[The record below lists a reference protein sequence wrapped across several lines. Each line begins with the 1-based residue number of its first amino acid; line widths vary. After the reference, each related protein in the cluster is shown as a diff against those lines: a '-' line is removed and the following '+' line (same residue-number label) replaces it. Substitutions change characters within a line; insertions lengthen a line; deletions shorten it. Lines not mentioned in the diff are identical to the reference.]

1 MARGHRGSL
10 AVVLTL
16 ALAGCTA
23 TGSGAS
29 STSTAPPS
37 TTSTIIP
44 TTTTTIGATTTSVAE
59 ASTTS
64 LEFGIDGEVV
74 VPDGDG
80 AFPAV
85 VLVHG
90 GGWVSGDT
98 AIMRPLADFLN
109 ENGYLTVNTEY
120 QLSTRDFPGYPGA
133 VEDVACAVRY
143 AASHPDGDGTVTVIG
158 HSAGAHIGALVAL
171 TGDDYIGDCPYSG
184 TGVPNR
190 FVGLAG
196 PYDVSRLG
204 LAIIAFF
211 GATPQTDP
219 DSWAVGNPL
228 ELTDENLELDS
239 LIMYGDEDGLVADDF
254 AVQFHNALAASG
266 STSVLEVVEGA
277 RHNEMHH
284 PALVGDLIVTW
295 LER

>member
-1 MARGHRGSL
+1 MARRHRGSL

-16 ALAGCTA
+16 ALVGC
-23 TGSGAS
+23 AS
-29 STSTAPPS
+29 SETVVSSSSSTPS
-37 TTSTIIP
+37 TTATTVTA
-44 TTTTTIGATTTSVAE
+44 TTTTKPVTTSSMAEATTTS
-59 ASTTS
+59 
-64 LEFGIDGEVV
+64 LDFGIDAEVT
-74 VPDGDG
+74 VPDGEG
-80 AFPAV
+80 RFPAV

-90 GGWVSGDT
+90 GGWVGGNT
-98 AIMRPLADFLN
+98 AIMQPLAAFLN
-109 ENGYLTVNTEY
+109 DNGYLTVNTHY
-120 QLSTRDFPGYPGA
+120 LLSTLDFPGFPGA

-143 AASHPDGDGTVTVIG
+143 AASHPNGDGTVTVIG

-171 TGDDYIGDCPYSG
+171 TGDDYVGDCPYSG
-184 TGVPNR
+184 TGIPNR

-196 PYDVSRLG
+196 PYDVTRLG

-219 DSWAVGNPL
+219 DSWTAGNPQ
-228 ELTDENLELDS
+228 ELTDQNLDLDS
-239 LIMYGDEDGLVADDF
+239 LIMYGDEDGLVSDDF

-277 RHNEMHH
+277 RHNEMHD
-284 PALVGDLIVTW
+284 PELVGDLIVTW

>member
-1 MARGHRGSL
+1 MARRHRSSL
-10 AVVLTL
+10 AVLLTL
-16 ALAGCTA
+16 ALVGCTSA
-23 TGSGAS
+23 GAGVS
-29 STSTAPPS
+29 STSASPPSTISS
-37 TTSTIIP
+37 TTSTSVVTP
-44 TTTTTIGATTTSVAE
+44 TTTRPATTTSVV
-59 ASTTS
+59 
-64 LEFGIDGEVV
+64 LDFPGEVT
-74 VPDGDG
+74 VPPEGG
-80 AFPAV
+80 PFPTV

-90 GGWVSGDT
+90 GGWVSGNT
-98 AIMRPLADFLN
+98 AIMQPLADFLG

-120 QLSTRDFPGYPGA
+120 QLATLDFPGYPGA

-143 AASHPDGDGTVTVIG
+143 AASHPAGDGTVTVIG

-171 TGDDYIGDCPYSG
+171 AGDDYVGDCPYPG
-184 TGVPNR
+184 TGVPDR

-196 PYDVSRLG
+196 PYDVSRLD

-219 DSWAVGNPL
+219 DSWSAGNPL
-228 ELTDENLELDS
+228 LLTDENLELDS

-266 STSVLEVVEGA
+266 STSALEVVEGA
-277 RHNEMHH
+277 RHNEMHD
-284 PALVGDLIVTW
+284 PVMVGDLIVTW